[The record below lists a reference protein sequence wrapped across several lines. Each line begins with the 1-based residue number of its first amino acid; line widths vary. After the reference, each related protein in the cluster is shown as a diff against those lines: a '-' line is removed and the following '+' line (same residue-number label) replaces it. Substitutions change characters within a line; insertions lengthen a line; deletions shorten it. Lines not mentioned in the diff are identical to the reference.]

1 LSAIPE
7 LEAETMK
14 AALFLEQDKPM
25 VIEDISLDAPGDGE
39 VHVKWAA
46 TGVCHSDVS
55 IWNGSLPLPPPAIL
69 GHEGA
74 GVVAEVGS
82 GVSEFAVGD
91 HVIGSFVPSCGEC
104 FYCKNG
110 QAFVCARSLEIG
122 FARMPFV
129 RSDGSR
135 LMPGPGGLSTFA
147 EETVCDPA
155 ALVKIPND
163 FDLVQAALVGCGV
176 TTGVGAALW
185 AAKVREGQTVAVIG
199 CGGVGISVV
208 QGCRIA
214 KAGNIIAID
223 PNPNKRKAAHE
234 FGATHSVDP
243 SETDVGEYIREM
255 TDGRGADVAFEVVGV
270 PALQR
275 QAYDITRPGGA
286 CCWVGVS
293 KFGDE
298 VSIPSAQVALENKSI
313 IGTMYGSANVK
324 QDFVKLIEFVKK
336 GDLELKKMVSRELAL
351 EEVNDAF
358 RAMLEGE
365 VIRSVI
371 RYN

>member
-1 LSAIPE
+1 
-7 LEAETMK
+7 MK
-14 AALFLEQDKPM
+14 AALFLEQEKPM

-39 VHVKWAA
+39 VHVKWSA

-55 IWNGSLPLPPPAIL
+55 IWNGTLPLPPPAIL

-74 GVVAEVGS
+74 GVVAGIGA
-82 GVSEFAVGD
+82 GVTEFEVGD
-91 HVIGSFVPSCGEC
+91 HVIGSFVPTCGQC

-122 FARMPFV
+122 FARMPFE

-147 EETVCDPA
+147 EETICDPA

-163 FDLVQAALVGCGV
+163 FDLVQAALIGCGV
-176 TTGVGAALW
+176 TTGVGAAIW
-185 AAKVREGQTVAVIG
+185 AAKVQEGQTVAVIG
-199 CGGVGISVV
+199 CGGVGISVL

-214 KAGNIIAID
+214 KAENIVAID
-223 PNPNKRKAAHE
+223 PNPDKRKSAME
-234 FGATHSVDP
+234 FGATHTVDP
-243 SETDVGEYIREM
+243 SEVDPGEFMREI
-255 TDGRGADVAFEVVGV
+255 TDGRGADVAFEVVGHTG
-270 PALQR
+270 LQR
-275 QAYDITRPGGA
+275 QAYDMTRPGGV

-293 KFGDE
+293 KVGDDAS
-298 VSIPSAQVALENKSI
+298 VPSSQVVLENKSI
-313 IGTMYGSANVK
+313 VGTMYGSANVK
-324 QDFVKLIEFVKK
+324 EDFVKLVDFIKK
-336 GDLELKKMVSRELAL
+336 GELDVKKMVSRELAL

-371 RYN
+371 RYD